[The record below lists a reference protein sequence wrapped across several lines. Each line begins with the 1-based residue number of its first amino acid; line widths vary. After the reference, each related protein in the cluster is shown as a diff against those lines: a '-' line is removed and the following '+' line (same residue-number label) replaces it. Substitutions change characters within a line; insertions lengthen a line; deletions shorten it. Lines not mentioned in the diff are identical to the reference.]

1 MFLDNY
7 YDDIMKTDVTDFSNC
22 ANKIALYNKRVQD
35 IKENFRRVN
44 SLVAHHKEE
53 RKKME
58 DVIAGWNLKKEQ
70 YLEISKK
77 AAAAGNMAVELKA
90 KGTYADINGRMWI
103 LDDELDYHDTMLNLL
118 EKAHTKLI
126 KDAEALKAIE
136 ATIANEYTGEP
147 KTVGTQTDTE
157 NADYTN
163 TEKKEPIFSVYTDV
177 FID

>member
-35 IKENFRRVN
+35 VKENFRRVN
-44 SLVAHHKEE
+44 SLIAYHKEE
-53 RKKME
+53 RKKEE
-58 DVIAGWNLKKEQ
+58 DNIASWNVKMEQ

-77 AAAAGNMAVELKA
+77 AAAAGNTVDELKA
-90 KGTYADINGRMWI
+90 IETYSDISSRMWI
-103 LDDELDYHDTMLNLL
+103 LDNSLDYHDSMLVVL
-118 EKAHTKLI
+118 EKAHAKLI
-126 KDAEALKAIE
+126 KDAEALKEIE

-147 KTVGTQTDTE
+147 KTVGTETD
-157 NADYTN
+157 
-163 TEKKEPIFSVYTDV
+163 TEKKEPIFSVRTNV